1 VNEHGGGDPAALR
14 TDDPWQESAVAGWFA
29 DQQTERTQ
37 PEHLPAAP
45 RSAPEGYPE
54 VPRARDGSADASA
67 AVGPTAQA
75 PITRATQAPITD
87 APITDAPITQTPAA
101 GTPAAGAPDTD
112 TTSDATAVVD
122 RAALYMEVQASPEF
136 GEVRDRYRRF
146 VFPATAAFIVWYL
159 LYVVAAT
166 TAPGLMA
173 RQLSGPLNVALA
185 AGLAQFATTFLLT
198 WAYARHARLRR
209 DRAAL
214 DLRWTLATRSGQER
228 LR

>member
-1 VNEHGGGDPAALR
+1 MNEHGGGDPAALR

-67 AVGPTAQA
+67 AVGPTAKA
-75 PITRATQAPITD
+75 PITRA
-87 APITDAPITQTPAA
+87 TDAPITQTPAA
-101 GTPAAGAPDTD
+101 GTPDTD
-112 TTSDATAVVD
+112 TTSAATAVVD
-122 RAALYMEVQASPEF
+122 RAALYVEVQASPEF